1 MKKIPY
7 IDYKAIP
14 EFCTINE
21 VCRLFE
27 VSKRELQELCETY
40 DVQPRRNEIGEYGPQ
55 ASQPGLSQQ
64 PGGPEGGSLG
74 MTELLTVKETAAYLR
89 TSLQQ
94 VRRMIREGD
103 LFAVKVGREYRI
115 PLSALA
121 EFLEER

>member
-40 DVQPRRNEIGEYGPQ
+40 DVQP
-55 ASQPGLSQQ
+55 LS
-64 PGGPEGGSLG
+64 L
-74 MTELLTVKETAAYLR
+74 
-89 TSLQQ
+89 
-94 VRRMIREGD
+94 IH
-103 LFAVKVGREYRI
+103 I
-115 PLSALA
+115 
-121 EFLEER
+121 